1 MEASTARRYNQA
13 KSFETCER
21 ATDKGENCDK
31 NDITWINENTTIRE
45 SPYYSLLREP
55 DEL

>member
-1 MEASTARRYNQA
+1 MEASAARRYNQA
-13 KSFETCER
+13 RSFETCER